1 MRLPSCNVHELFGF
15 PSMRSDAAWHFWA
28 ALIFQC
34 HDHQLIMRA
43 AWIIS
48 LHFVEASSSETHSA
62 PGLWVAGEPKNTIS
76 QVVPH
81 ELKIQEHGFPV
92 RQNPLI
98 PPAPLSFMG
107 GGRRSSDPGRKEIRK
122 RYRNMTHNS
131 SWLTPPSLSPKRPYH
146 AATVIEGCFHN
157 VLPSNFCRACHRE
170 VWIRRLRHLSA
181 AALAGCHE
189 ARGGTLT
196 PTPPVLEPFIKRGN

>member
-107 GGRRSSDPGRKEIRK
+107 GGRRSSDPGRKEKRK
-122 RYRNMTHNS
+122 DTETWPTTHLG
-131 SWLTPPSLSPKRPYH
+131 WPLPLSPPNVPTMLQLSSRDVFTMFYH
-146 AATVIEGCFHN
+146 PIFAE
-157 VLPSNFCRACHRE
+157 RASGRCE
-170 VWIRRLRHLSA
+170 LDALDTSAQLR
-181 AALAGCHE
+181 
-189 ARGGTLT
+189 
-196 PTPPVLEPFIKRGN
+196 